1 MRWLRILLL
10 ASVVNLGIQ
19 SGLFAKSTRETIEY
33 ALPRVVKL
41 FGAGGLRGL
50 AGYGTGFLV
59 SKDGH
64 IATAWSHILDADQV
78 SVVLDDGRRFEAK
91 LIGAEPQLDIAVLKI
106 ENLTTE
112 LDHFE
117 LSTAKTVA
125 VGQRVLAFSNM
136 FNVAAGDEPVSV
148 LHGVVAAKTDLAARR
163 GAFQIPYDGPVYI
176 MDAITNNPGAAGGI
190 VLTRTGELV
199 GVIGKE
205 VRNARSNTWV
215 NYAIPL
221 PVLTKTIDAIIAG
234 TYVEDEKPDEDAP
247 DRYRPLDFG
256 LVMVPDVVFR
266 TPAYIESVLPG
277 TAAASQGLQ
286 PDDLVL
292 FVDNELV
299 QSARELKRKLGAL
312 ESGDRFEMIVRRK
325 NRLITIQLTAPKK
338 SDQ

>member
-1 MRWLRILLL
+1 MKRLRIALLL
-10 ASVVNLGIQ
+10 MLCCFGREADV
-19 SGLFAKSTRETIEY
+19 AAMSTRETIEY
-33 ALPRVVKL
+33 TLPRVVKL

-64 IATAWSHILDADQV
+64 IATAWSHILDADRV
-78 SVVLDDGRRFEAK
+78 TVVLNDGRRYEAK
-91 LIGAEPQLDIAVLKI
+91 LVGAEPQLDIAVIKI
-106 ENLTTE
+106 EDLTGE
-112 LDHFE
+112 LPFFE
-117 LSTAKTVA
+117 ISSAKSVA

-148 LHGVVAAKTDLAARR
+148 LHGVVSAKTDLAARR

-190 VLTRTGELV
+190 VMTRTGELV

-205 VRNARSNTWV
+205 VRNSLSNTWV
-215 NYAIPL
+215 NYAVPIPE
-221 PVLTKTIDAIIAG
+221 LTKTIEAIIAG

-247 DRYRPLDFG
+247 ERYRPLDFG
-256 LVMVPDVVFR
+256 LVMIPDVVFR
-266 TPAYIESVLPG
+266 TPAYIENVLPG
-277 TAAASQGLQ
+277 TAAADQGLQ
-286 PDDLVL
+286 ADDLVL
-292 FVDNELV
+292 FVNNELV
-299 QSARELKRKLGAL
+299 QSARELKRALGAL

-338 SDQ
+338 TDQ

>member
-1 MRWLRILLL
+1 MRWFRTLLL
-10 ASVVNLGIQ
+10 ALICCV
-19 SGLFAKSTRETIEY
+19 GLQVQLPAKSSRETIEY

-64 IATAWSHILDADQV
+64 IATAWSHILDADRV
-78 SVVLDDGRRFEAK
+78 TVVLDDGRRYEAK
-91 LIGAEPQLDIAVLKI
+91 LVGAEPQLDIAVLRI
-106 ENLTTE
+106 EDLTAELPYFELTT
-112 LDHFE
+112 
-117 LSTAKTVA
+117 AKSVA

-148 LHGVVAAKTDLAARR
+148 LHGVVSAKTDLAARR

-176 MDAITNNPGAAGGI
+176 MDAITNNPGAAGGV
-190 VLTRTGELV
+190 VLTRTGDLV

-215 NYAIPL
+215 NYAV
-221 PVLTKTIDAIIAG
+221 PVPELTKTIEAIIAG

-247 DRYRPLDFG
+247 ERYRPLDFG

-266 TPAYIESVLPG
+266 TPAYIENVLPG
-277 TAAASQGLQ
+277 TAAANEGLQ

-292 FVDNELV
+292 FVNNELV
-299 QSARELKRKLGAL
+299 QSARELKRTLGAL

-338 SDQ
+338 TDQ